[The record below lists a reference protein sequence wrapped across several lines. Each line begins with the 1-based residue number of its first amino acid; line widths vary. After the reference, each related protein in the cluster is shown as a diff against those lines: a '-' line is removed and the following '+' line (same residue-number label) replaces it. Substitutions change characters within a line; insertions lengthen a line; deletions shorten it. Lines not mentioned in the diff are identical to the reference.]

1 MPFECTIAV
10 ARWIQAG
17 FSRCLLILC
26 VFSIEVGYAQ
36 SEYRFQHYDIN
47 DGLASDDVISLA
59 QDSLGFI
66 WVQSSGG
73 LSRFDGYNFKVYKND
88 ADNPEKSI
96 DNNGY
101 CLLRI
106 DPSKNLW
113 RTPGRSTSNY
123 PACKIR

>member
-1 MPFECTIAV
+1 MLMPFECTIAI

-17 FSRCLLILC
+17 FSSCLLILC

-36 SEYRFQHYDIN
+36 SEYRFQHYDIS

-66 WVQSSGG
+66 WIQSSGG

-88 ADNPEKSI
+88 SDNPEKSI

-101 CLLRI
+101 CF
-106 DPSKNLW
+106 
-113 RTPGRSTSNY
+113 
-123 PACKIR
+123 